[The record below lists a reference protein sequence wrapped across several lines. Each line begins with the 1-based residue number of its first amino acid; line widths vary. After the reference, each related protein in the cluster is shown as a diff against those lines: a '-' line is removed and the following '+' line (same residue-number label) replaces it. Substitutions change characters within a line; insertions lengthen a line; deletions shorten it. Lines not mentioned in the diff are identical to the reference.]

1 MTESLRELRHEYAQ
15 QRRLAEQR
23 TGRLE
28 KAGFGGYHAPKLA
41 DIKDLG
47 QLRRELNRVTKWN
60 LKDTATVR
68 GARVAHEQQLAAR
81 RERAAERRRERAA
94 AEGRQYQPR
103 PPKQTEEQ
111 RRESKRESNRRYRE
125 KVKAQKEDINK
136 GILEYAKT
144 HTKKQTQALL
154 NLQKGLAKYG
164 IKVKSFKELKAWG
177 DYIKEREA
185 DSNKEFYLFDQWLQ
199 EAAEEIG
206 KEKEKVTG
214 TDIERMMKDF
224 NEWRAQNDELIKEY
238 ARERQTNEYTSEQI
252 WQMFAWRRM

>member
-15 QRRLAEQR
+15 QRRLSEQR

-28 KAGFGGYHAPKLA
+28 KAGFAGYHAPKLA

-47 QLRRELNRVTKWN
+47 QLKRELNKVTRWN
-60 LKDTATVR
+60 QKDTSTVR
-68 GARVAHEQQLAAR
+68 GAKVAHERKLTAQ
-81 RERAAERRRERAA
+81 RERAAERRRERAE
-94 AEGRQYQPR
+94 AEGRKYQPR
-103 PPKQTEEQ
+103 PPKQTEDE
-111 RRESKRESNRRYRE
+111 RRASKRESNRRYRE
-125 KVKAQKEDINK
+125 KVKAQKEDIKN
-136 GILEYAKT
+136 GILEYGKT
-144 HTKKQTQALL
+144 HTKQQTQALI

-164 IKVKSFKELKAWG
+164 IKVKSFKDLKAWG
-177 DYIKEREA
+177 DYIKERES
-185 DSNKEFYLFDQWLQ
+185 DSNNEFYMFDQWLQ

-214 TDIERMMKDF
+214 DDIERMMRDF
-224 NEWRAQNDELIKEY
+224 NEWRTNNDELIKEY